1 METTK
6 SNGDVFLQ
14 EHLRLS
20 RRDFMQAGMTA
31 AAVLSVTSHSVCS
44 GQDATVTPK
53 STVEPGKA
61 GARPDPYL
69 TPAGEFRDVSR
80 GTPLPH
86 SLPDEKKQAVG
97 MTRETWS
104 LDVIS
109 DPDNPAKIDQPFS
122 AANGTA
128 LKFDGLL
135 KLAETNSVRFLKVM
149 SCLNLGCPLGMG
161 LWEGV
166 PLRDVIWLTKPRESI
181 RRIFYYGY
189 HNDDPK
195 QIFRSSLPIGRVLED
210 PPGIPPVIL
219 CYKLNGEWLD
229 SKRGG
234 PVRLVVPEAYGF
246 KSIKWLSH
254 VVLTNLSHANDTYA
268 EQNNDVDSS
277 MKTFAATLVIPR
289 VVKSGE
295 AIAVSGYAQ
304 VGVSG
309 LSKVQVSI
317 SSSDAEPA
325 EDDPWMTKLP
335 WVDAEMLPAPDTWH
349 GLHEGRMHANTF
361 GFDAAGVPQSWP
373 MLLTNAHWAIV
384 LPGVPAGEYTLRC
397 RTIDRNGVAQ
407 PLPRPFRKSGHAAI
421 EAVGISVEDQTA
433 GTGNKLTS
441 LISFCV

>member
-1 METTK
+1 MESTIGHSDGFFQEHERLTRRF
-6 SNGDVFLQ
+6 FLQ
-14 EHLRLS
+14 SGLTGAALLS
-20 RRDFMQAGMTA
+20 MMPSFA
-31 AAVLSVTSHSVCS
+31 SS
-44 GQDATVTPK
+44 GQDGAAAPK
-53 STVEPGKA
+53 STIEPGKE

-109 DPDNPAKIDQPFS
+109 DPDNPAKIDQPFT

-135 KLAETNSVRFLKVM
+135 KLAATHSVRFLKVM

-166 PLRDVIWLTKPRESI
+166 PLRDVIWQTKPRENI

-254 VVLTNLSHANDTYA
+254 VVLTNLPHANDTYA
-268 EQNNDVDSS
+268 EQNNDVDSP
-277 MKTFAATLVIPR
+277 MKTFAATLSTPR
-289 VVKSGE
+289 FVKPGE

-304 VGVSG
+304 VGISG

-317 SSSDAEPA
+317 SPSDAEPA
-325 EDDPWMTKLP
+325 EDDPWMTRLP
-335 WVDAEMLPAPDTWH
+335 WVDAELLPAPEQWN
-349 GLHEGRMHANTF
+349 GLTDSQIPAGTF
-361 GFDAAGVPQSWP
+361 GFEATGVPQSWP
-373 MLLTNAHWAIV
+373 MVLTNAHWAIV

-397 RTIDRNGVAQ
+397 RTIDRNGIAQ

-421 EAVGISVEDQTA
+421 EAVGISVAD
-433 GTGNKLTS
+433 
-441 LISFCV
+441 